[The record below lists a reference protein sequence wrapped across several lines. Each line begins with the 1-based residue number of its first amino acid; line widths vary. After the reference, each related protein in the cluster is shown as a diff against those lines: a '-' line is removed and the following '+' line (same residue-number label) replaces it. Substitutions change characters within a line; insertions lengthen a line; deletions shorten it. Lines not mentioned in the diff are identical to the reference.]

1 MQDYNQTISDIYD
14 CAANPDLWPETLN
27 RMRDKMNCAYVMTS
41 FGDFSNVDRDNHPI
55 FNLKSSTWDQS
66 WFKKLEQF
74 LHTIPHV
81 DVLYRSGIDHPWIQS
96 DFITQ
101 EEVQKTE
108 FYKQWVKPQKLLDC
122 LNILFMDR
130 QLLRGVISFTTPEGG
145 RLFGEKERAFANF
158 ISPHMRRA
166 IAINSMVDKG
176 NLALSLLRKVLDS
189 LAVAVCIVG
198 TGGRLVFAN
207 ARAEAVLSSGTML
220 RKVNGKLATARND
233 ITGTALDDAI
243 ERGIK
248 GDTAVGISGIGVP
261 LVSLDGERAAAYVLP
276 IRGDDIRSQMG
287 EGHAVVFIAQR
298 GEQQPMAVEIL
309 RTLFDL
315 TPMEAKV
322 AYATS
327 LGENPEA
334 IATANGIATETVRSH
349 LKKIY
354 LKTDVSDKT
363 ALAARVNALMPPI
376 NAS

>member
-1 MQDYNQTISDIYD
+1 MQDYNQIVSDIYD

-27 RMRDKMNCAYVMTS
+27 RMHDQMSCAYVMTS
-41 FGDFSNVDRDNHPI
+41 FGDFSNVDTNHRPI

-66 WFKKLEQF
+66 WFKKLEQYM
-74 LHTIPHV
+74 HTIPHV

-101 EEVQKTE
+101 EEVQQTD

-166 IAINSMVDKG
+166 IAINDMVDKG
-176 NLALSLLRKVLDS
+176 NLALSLFRKVLDTLS
-189 LAVAVCIVG
+189 VPVCIVS

-207 ARAEAVLSSGTML
+207 ARAEAVLSSGTLL

-233 ITGTALDDAI
+233 ISGTAIDDAI
-243 ERGIK
+243 ERGVK

-261 LVSLDGERAAAYVLP
+261 LISLDGERAAAYVLP

-287 EGHAVVFIAQR
+287 DGHAVVFIAQR

-334 IATANGIATETVRSH
+334 IATAHGIAIDTVRSH

-354 LKTDVSDKT
+354 LKTDVTDKT